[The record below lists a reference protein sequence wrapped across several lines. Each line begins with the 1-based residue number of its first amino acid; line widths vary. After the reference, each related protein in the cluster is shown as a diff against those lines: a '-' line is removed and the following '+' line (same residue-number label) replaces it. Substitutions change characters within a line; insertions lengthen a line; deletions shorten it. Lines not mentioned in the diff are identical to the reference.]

1 MTASVWDPA
10 PLPAWSPVRR
20 RLRDDPEVRAALAAA
35 LLADPQ
41 NAGHLA
47 DLADFAPARPSYSTW
62 FSGTWQPG
70 GAQVLVK
77 LNVTAV
83 ERFWMTT
90 VSNDSTG
97 VVARVYATDGALGNA
112 DVPWLVMERL
122 PYRWDPSWGKDGFTA
137 LLVAAARFQEFAAG
151 VQGGPVHEDSVRT
164 IWRMAAGGRDL
175 CPDAEVLI
183 RNLPRDWAY
192 VSRVAPPEVLFGD
205 LHFGNAG
212 FLTPP
217 PEPQAVLFD
226 PIPRRQPWPYEPA
239 YLEVMSGGSALVREM
254 AQIRRK
260 QGRPTCDPDEVDR
273 VAALY
278 CGWIALTAWGIQPG
292 RRDDRA
298 RRERLT
304 TYVRNAARLK
314 FKR

>member
-20 RLRDDPEVRAALAAA
+20 RLREDPEVLA
-35 LLADPQ
+35 LLRDALRAHPRT
-41 NAGHLA
+41 AGHLEG
-47 DLADFAPARPSYSTW
+47 LVEFKPARLSYSTW
-62 FSGTWQPG
+62 FAGTWQPDG
-70 GAQVLVK
+70 VEVLVK

-90 VSNDSTG
+90 VSGGTTG
-97 VVARVYATDGALGNA
+97 VVAPVLAADRALGDV
-112 DVPWLVMERL
+112 DVPWLAMERL
-122 PYRWDPSWGKDGFTA
+122 PYRWEPSWGKDGHTA
-137 LLVAAARFQEFAAG
+137 LLVAAARFQEFASG
-151 VQGGPVHEDSVRT
+151 VQGGPVNEDSVRT
-164 IWRMAAGGRDL
+164 IWRMAVGGRDL
-175 CPDAEVLI
+175 CPDAEALI

-192 VSRVAPPEVLFGD
+192 VARMAPPEVLFGD
-205 LHFGNAG
+205 LHFGNAA
-212 FLTPP
+212 FRTPP
-217 PEPQAVLFD
+217 PDPQAVLFD

-254 AQIRRK
+254 AAIRRK
-260 QGRPTCDPDEVDR
+260 QGRPTCDPDDVDR

-278 CGWIALTAWGIQPG
+278 CGWMALTAWGIQPG

-314 FKR
+314 FRR

>member
-1 MTASVWDPA
+1 MTVSVWDPA

-20 RLRDDPEVRAALAAA
+20 RLREDPEVLTALGDALRAH
-35 LLADPQ
+35 PQ
-41 NAGHLA
+41 TAGHLEG
-47 DLADFAPARPSYSTW
+47 LAEFKPARLSYSTW
-62 FSGTWQPG
+62 FAGTWQPDG
-70 GAQVLVK
+70 VEVLVK

-90 VSNDSTG
+90 VSAGTTG
-97 VVARVYATDGALGNA
+97 VVAPVLAADRALGDV
-112 DVPWLVMERL
+112 DVPWLAMERL
-122 PYRWDPSWGKDGFTA
+122 PHRWEPSWGKDGHTA
-137 LLVAAARFQEFAAG
+137 LLVAAARFQEFASG
-151 VQGGPVHEDSVRT
+151 VQGGPVNEDSVRT
-164 IWRMAAGGRDL
+164 IWRMAVGGRDL
-175 CPDAEVLI
+175 CPDAEALI

-192 VSRVAPPEVLFGD
+192 VARVAPPEVLFGD
-205 LHFGNAG
+205 LHFGNAA
-212 FLTPP
+212 FRTPP
-217 PEPQAVLFD
+217 PDPQAVLFD

-254 AQIRRK
+254 AAIRRK
-260 QGRPTCDPDEVDR
+260 QGRPTCEPDEVDR

-278 CGWIALTAWGIQPG
+278 CGWMALTAWGIQPG

>member
-1 MTASVWDPA
+1 MTVSVWDPA

-20 RLRDDPEVRAALAAA
+20 RLREDPEVLT
-35 LLADPQ
+35 LLAGALRAHPLT
-41 NAGHLA
+41 AGHLEG
-47 DLADFAPARPSYSTW
+47 LAEFKPARLSYSTW
-62 FSGTWQPG
+62 FAGTWHPDG
-70 GAQVLVK
+70 VEVLVK

-90 VSNDSTG
+90 VSGGTTG
-97 VVARVYATDGALGNA
+97 VVAPVLATDRALGDV

-122 PYRWDPSWGKDGFTA
+122 PHRWEPSWGKDGYTA
-137 LLVAAARFQEFAAG
+137 LLVAAARFQEFAAT
-151 VQGGPVHEDSVRT
+151 VAGGPVNEDSVRT
-164 IWRMAAGGRDL
+164 IWRMAVGGRDL

-192 VSRVAPPEVLFGD
+192 VARMAPPEVLFGD
-205 LHFGNAG
+205 LHFGNAA
-212 FLTPP
+212 FRTPP
-217 PEPQAVLFD
+217 PDPQAVLFD

-254 AQIRRK
+254 AAIRRK
-260 QGRPTCDPDEVDR
+260 QGRPTCEPDEVDR

-278 CGWIALTAWGIQPG
+278 CGWMALTAWGIQPG